1 MTKNAYK
8 SVIFVLVFGLL
19 AAACT
24 PMTMDEGETQLETP
38 GVVVDTPEAP
48 VVVETPET
56 PLVPDTGADPAGQT
70 PEAALQEPTATA
82 TPEPAVQ
89 PVPVTGEELAEADDY
104 EEFYGMRVYD
114 QDDNFLGILEHVVEG
129 PQGLSDF
136 ALVST
141 WENLYRTIP
150 VTAMNVNEAAGRINF
165 EGELHQF
172 MGSPTFEAIQGLNF
186 NIEQVRNAVIGYW
199 QHQVDINQ

>member
-1 MTKNAYK
+1 
-8 SVIFVLVFGLL
+8 VLGLL
-19 AAACT
+19 VAACT
-24 PMTMDEGETQLETP
+24 PMILDEGETQLETP
-38 GVVVDTPEAP
+38 GVVGVETPEAP
-48 VVVETPET
+48 VVADTPET
-56 PLVPDTGADPAGQT
+56 PLVPETGQDPAVQT
-70 PEAALQEPTATA
+70 PEAA
-82 TPEPAVQ
+82 TPEPIATITPNTAVQ
-89 PVPVTGEELAEADDY
+89 PVPVTGDELAEVDDY

-150 VTAMNVNEAAGRINF
+150 VTAMNVDEAAGQINF

-199 QHQVDINQ
+199 QHQVDINR